1 LHKSPSETAVFEKKR
16 GTKMKHMR
24 NLRVG
29 LTFCAVATFAMG
41 AGSRLFAQDQPA
53 NQKPSDSPATA
64 QQQRGADQ
72 TGQQSDQSRNQTEQ
86 GRQVEQAGHQEGA
99 SGHKGLGLTFETQ
112 ASSGGRGL
120 EIATVAPNSAAEQ
133 AGLRAHDRLISID
146 GRPFKHHRHAKAYLT
161 GQTGRPVPL
170 IIERD
175 GHQYMIQFVPGQPE
189 GDSGWLGVLLFG
201 ENEMAPNGP
210 VQPTAQ
216 SSASDSSQNA
226 QNAQSSPSN
235 GPNSSNGSQ
244 NAPGQP
250 GARVAQIYP
259 GSPAARAGLQ
269 PGDLVTQ
276 INGQKIDDP
285 AELIALVH
293 ETKPQTQVEFEVM
306 RENQPQKIPV
316 TIGSRA
322 SEFAESQSGAAQ
334 DQAGPDANGLQR
346 LEEEVRQL
354 RDEIRQ
360 LREQLQK
367 K

>member
-1 LHKSPSETAVFEKKR
+1 MKR
-16 GTKMKHMR
+16 MR

-29 LTFCAVATFAMG
+29 LTICAITTFAMG
-41 AGSRLFAQDQPA
+41 AGSRLIAQDQPA
-53 NQKPSDSPATA
+53 NQRPSNPPAA
-64 QQQRGADQ
+64 AEPPQRGADQ
-72 TGQQSDQSRNQTEQ
+72 AGRQPEQSRDQAEQ
-86 GRQVEQAGHQEGA
+86 GRTGEQAGRPDGA
-99 SGHKGLGLTFETQ
+99 PGYKGLGIQFETQ
-112 ASSGGRGL
+112 SSSGRGL
-120 EIATVAPNSAAEQ
+120 EIANVAPNSAAAQ

-161 GQTGRPVPL
+161 AQTGRPVPL

-175 GHQYMIQFVPGQPE
+175 GRQYMIQYVAGQPE
-189 GDSGWLGVLLFG
+189 GDSGWLGILLYG

-210 VQPTAQ
+210 SQPAAQ
-216 SSASDSSQNA
+216 PSSPEGSQNA
-226 QNAQSSPSN
+226 QNAQNPPGNSPTS
-235 GPNSSNGSQ
+235 GAQ

-293 ETKPQTQVEFEVM
+293 EMKPQTQAEFEVT
-306 RENQPQKIPV
+306 RENQPQKISV

-322 SEFAESQSGAAQ
+322 SEFAESQSSPGQ
-334 DQAGPDANGLQR
+334 GQYGQGQGQAGPDPNALQR
-346 LEEEVRQL
+346 IEEEMRQL

>member
-1 LHKSPSETAVFEKKR
+1 MKR
-16 GTKMKHMR
+16 MR

-29 LTFCAVATFAMG
+29 LTICAITTFAMG
-41 AGSRLFAQDQPA
+41 AGSRLIAQDQPA
-53 NQKPSDSPATA
+53 NQKPSNPPAA
-64 QQQRGADQ
+64 AEPQQRGADQ
-72 TGQQSDQSRNQTEQ
+72 AGHQPEQSRDQAEQ
-86 GRQVEQAGHQEGA
+86 NRPGDAAGHQEGA
-99 SGHKGLGLTFETQ
+99 PGHKGLGIQFETQ
-112 ASSGGRGL
+112 SSSGRGL
-120 EIATVAPNSAAEQ
+120 EIATVAPNSAAAQ

-161 GQTGRPVPL
+161 AQTGRPVPL

-175 GHQYMIQFVPGQPE
+175 GRQYMIQYVAGQPE
-189 GDSGWLGVLLFG
+189 GDSGWLGILLYG
-201 ENEMAPNGP
+201 ENEMAPNGHS
-210 VQPTAQ
+210 QPTAQ
-216 SSASDSSQNA
+216 PSSPDGGQNA
-226 QNAQSSPSN
+226 QNAQNPPGN
-235 GPNSSNGSQ
+235 GPTSGAQ

-293 ETKPQTQVEFEVM
+293 EMKPQAQAEFEVT
-306 RENQPQKIPV
+306 RENQPQKISV

-322 SEFAESQSGAAQ
+322 SEFAESQFGPGQGQAGPGQ
-334 DQAGPDANGLQR
+334 GQYGQGQGQAGPDPNALQR
-346 LEEEVRQL
+346 IEEEMRQL

>member
-1 LHKSPSETAVFEKKR
+1 MKR
-16 GTKMKHMR
+16 MR
-24 NLRVG
+24 NLRGG
-29 LTFCAVATFAMG
+29 LAVCAITTFAMG
-41 AGSRLFAQDQPA
+41 AGSRLVAQDQPA
-53 NQKPSDSPATA
+53 NQRPSNPPAA
-64 QQQRGADQ
+64 IEQRQQGADQ
-72 TGQQSDQSRNQTEQ
+72 TGRQPEQSRDQNDQSRPIEQ
-86 GRQVEQAGHQEGA
+86 RQQEGA
-99 SGHKGLGLTFETQ
+99 TGQRGLGIQFETQ
-112 ASSGGRGL
+112 ASSGRGL
-120 EIATVAPNSAAEQ
+120 EIANVAPNSAAAQ

-161 GQTGRPVPL
+161 VQTGRPVPL

-175 GHQYMIQFVPGQPE
+175 GHQYMIQYLAGQPE
-189 GDSGWLGVLLFG
+189 GDSGWLGVLLYG

-210 VQPTAQ
+210 GQPAAQPTGQ
-216 SSASDSSQNA
+216 DGI
-226 QNAQSSPSN
+226 QNAQSTQSPPGNNPSAAS
-235 GPNSSNGSQ
+235 GTQ

-259 GSPAARAGLQ
+259 GSPAARAGFQ

-293 ETKPQTQVEFEVM
+293 EMKPQTQAEFEVM

-322 SEFAESQSGAAQ
+322 SEFAESQNGPGQGQAGPGQ
-334 DQAGPDANGLQR
+334 GQAGPDANALQR
-346 LEEEVRQL
+346 IEEEMRQL

>member
-1 LHKSPSETAVFEKKR
+1 MKR
-16 GTKMKHMR
+16 MR
-24 NLRVG
+24 NLRRG
-29 LTFCAVATFAMG
+29 LAFCAVATFAMG
-41 AGSRLFAQDQPA
+41 AGNRLIAQDQPA
-53 NQKPSDSPATA
+53 NQKSSDPPSAVEP
-64 QQQRGADQ
+64 QQRGADQ
-72 TGQQSDQSRNQTEQ
+72 TGRQPEQSRDQTEQ
-86 GRQVEQAGHQEGA
+86 GRQIEQAGHQEGA
-99 SGHKGLGLTFETQ
+99 TAHKGLGIQFETQ
-112 ASSGGRGL
+112 ASSGRGL
-120 EIATVAPNSAAEQ
+120 EIASVAPNSVAEQ

-146 GRPFKHHRHAKAYLT
+146 GRPFKHHRHAKAYLSA
-161 GQTGRPVPL
+161 QTGRVVPL
-170 IIERD
+170 MIERD
-175 GHQYMIQFVPGQPE
+175 GRQYMIQFVPGQPE
-189 GDSGWLGVLLFG
+189 GDSGWLGILLYG

-210 VQPTAQ
+210 VQPAAQ
-216 SSASDSSQNA
+216 SSPPDAGQNA
-226 QNAQSSPSN
+226 QNVQNPPSN
-235 GPNSSNGSQ
+235 NPSAGSGPQ

-293 ETKPQTQVEFEVM
+293 EMKPQTQVDFEVM
-306 RENQPQKIPV
+306 RDNQPQKIPV

-322 SEFAESQSGAAQ
+322 SEFAESQNGQ
-334 DQAGPDANGLQR
+334 GQYGQGQGQASPDANGLQR

>member
-1 LHKSPSETAVFEKKR
+1 MKR
-16 GTKMKHMR
+16 MR
-24 NLRVG
+24 SLGRG
-29 LTFCAVATFAMG
+29 LTFSAITTLAMG
-41 AGSRLFAQDQPA
+41 AGSRLVAQDQPA
-53 NQKPSDSPATA
+53 TEKPSNPPAATE
-64 QQQRGADQ
+64 QPQRAADQ
-72 TGQQSDQSRNQTEQ
+72 TGRQPDQSRDQTEQ
-86 GRQVEQAGHQEGA
+86 GRPIQQAGHQDSA
-99 SGHKGLGLTFETQ
+99 PGHRGLGIQFETQ
-112 ASSGGRGL
+112 ASSGRGI
-120 EIATVAPNSAAEQ
+120 EIANVAPNSAAEQ

-161 GQTGRPVPL
+161 AQTGRPVPL

-175 GHQYMIQFVPGQPE
+175 GRQYMIQYVVGQPE
-189 GDSGWLGVLLFG
+189 GDSGWVGILLYG

-210 VQPTAQ
+210 IQSAAQP
-216 SSASDSSQNA
+216 SGPDGSQNA
-226 QNAQSSPSN
+226 QNTQNPPGNNPTPSSPT
-235 GPNSSNGSQ
+235 Q

-293 ETKPQTQVEFEVM
+293 EMKPQTQAEFEIM

-322 SEFAESQSGAAQ
+322 SEFAESQYGPGQGQQASGQ
-334 DQAGPDANGLQR
+334 DQAGPDPNALQR
-346 LEEEVRQL
+346 IEQEMRQL

>member
-1 LHKSPSETAVFEKKR
+1 MKR
-16 GTKMKHMR
+16 MR
-24 NLRVG
+24 NLRGG
-29 LTFCAVATFAMG
+29 LTLCAITTFAMG
-41 AGSRLFAQDQPA
+41 AGSRLIAQDQPA
-53 NQKPSDSPATA
+53 NQKPSDPPAA
-64 QQQRGADQ
+64 VEQRQRGADQ
-72 TGQQSDQSRNQTEQ
+72 TGRQPEQSRDQTEQ
-86 GRQVEQAGHQEGA
+86 GRPVEQAGHQDSA
-99 SGHKGLGLTFETQ
+99 PGHRGLGIQFETQ
-112 ASSGGRGL
+112 ASSGRGI
-120 EIATVAPNSAAEQ
+120 EIANIAPNSAAAQ

-161 GQTGRPVPL
+161 AQTGRPVPL

-175 GHQYMIQFVPGQPE
+175 GHQYMIQYVAGQPE
-189 GDSGWLGVLLFG
+189 GDSGWLGILLYG

-210 VQPTAQ
+210 GQSAAQP
-216 SSASDSSQNA
+216 SGPDGNQNA
-226 QNAQSSPSN
+226 QNPQNPPANNPTPS
-235 GPNSSNGSQ
+235 GGTQ
-244 NAPGQP
+244 NAPGQR

-259 GSPAARAGLQ
+259 GSPAARAGFQ

-285 AELIALVH
+285 AELVALVH
-293 ETKPQTQVEFEVM
+293 EMKPQTQAEFEVM

-322 SEFAESQSGAAQ
+322 SEFAESQYGPGQGQAGPAQ
-334 DQAGPDANGLQR
+334 GQAGPDPNALQR
-346 LEEEVRQL
+346 IEEEMRQL

>member
-1 LHKSPSETAVFEKKR
+1 
-16 GTKMKHMR
+16 
-24 NLRVG
+24 
-29 LTFCAVATFAMG
+29 
-41 AGSRLFAQDQPA
+41 
-53 NQKPSDSPATA
+53 
-64 QQQRGADQ
+64 
-72 TGQQSDQSRNQTEQ
+72 
-86 GRQVEQAGHQEGA
+86 
-99 SGHKGLGLTFETQ
+99 
-112 ASSGGRGL
+112 
-120 EIATVAPNSAAEQ
+120 
-133 AGLRAHDRLISID
+133 LISID

-161 GQTGRPVPL
+161 AQTGRPVPL

-201 ENEMAPNGP
+201 ENEIVPGGP
-210 VQPTAQ
+210 IQPTA
-216 SSASDSSQNA
+216 SASDSSQNA
-226 QNAQSSPSN
+226 QNAQNPPSN
-235 GPNSSNGSQ
+235 NQAGNNQNPSAGAQ

-285 AELIALVH
+285 AELIAQVH
-293 ETKPQTQVEFEVM
+293 EMKPQAQAEFEIM
-306 RENQPQKIPV
+306 RDNQPQKISV

-322 SEFAESQSGAAQ
+322 SEFAESQNGAGQ
-334 DQAGPDANGLQR
+334 EQAGPDANGLQR

>member
-1 LHKSPSETAVFEKKR
+1 MKR
-16 GTKMKHMR
+16 LG

-29 LTFCAVATFAMG
+29 LTICAVTAFALG
-41 AGSRLFAQDQPA
+41 AGSRLIAQDQP
-53 NQKPSDSPATA
+53 NQKPSNPPGAVEP
-64 QQQRGADQ
+64 QQPVEHQQRGA
-72 TGQQSDQSRNQTEQ
+72 
-86 GRQVEQAGHQEGA
+86 AGHQDGTP
-99 SGHKGLGLTFETQ
+99 GHRGLGFQFEAQ
-112 ASSGGRGL
+112 GSSGRGL
-120 EIATVAPNSAAEQ
+120 EISNVAANSAAAQ

-146 GRPFKHHRHAKAYLT
+146 GRPFRHHRHAKAYLAA
-161 GQTGRPVPL
+161 QTGRPVPL

-175 GHQYMIQFVPGQPE
+175 GRQYMIQYVVGQPE
-189 GDSGWLGVLLFG
+189 GDSGWLGILLYG
-201 ENEMAPNGP
+201 ENEMVPNGP
-210 VQPTAQ
+210 SQPAAQASSPDGSQNPQNVQNPPANNPTA
-216 SSASDSSQNA
+216 A
-226 QNAQSSPSN
+226 N
-235 GPNSSNGSQ
+235 GAQ

-293 ETKPQTQVEFEVM
+293 EMKPQTQADFEVM
-306 RENQPQKIPV
+306 RENQPQKIAV

-322 SEFAESQSGAAQ
+322 NEFAESQAGPGQ
-334 DQAGPDANGLQR
+334 GQIGQGQGQAGPDPNALQR
-346 LEEEVRQL
+346 LEDEVRQL